1 MKTLQSTIVILFLL
15 LGVAG
20 CKTEMYP
27 YTDSNEISLDTE
39 TKKVL
44 MLTVDYTTNK
54 FMGGKELEFSQN
66 SETFT
71 ITNEYKEPCDL
82 GYLKL
87 YYEELDELLF
97 FGTITWM
104 GLGKMQYPQDLLEA
118 NQFKAVNMK
127 DYWLPKN
134 GFENIFP
141 VTYYNEFDSKAW
153 SAVQKLVKTREYL
166 YLNPEQAVKVFL
178 YTPSVGMGN
187 PKDWYWIIYL
197 KK

>member
-1 MKTLQSTIVILFLL
+1 MLLFLL
-15 LGVAG
+15 MGITG
-20 CKTEMYP
+20 CKKEK
-27 YTDSNEISLDTE
+27 DSDEISIDTE

-44 MLTVDYTTNK
+44 MLNVDYTTNK

-71 ITNEYKEPCDL
+71 ITIEYKSPSDF

-87 YYEELDELLF
+87 YYEEIDELIF

-104 GLGKMQYPQDLLEA
+104 GLGKMIFPQDLLGA
-118 NQFKAVNMK
+118 NQFKVVNTK
-127 DYWLPKN
+127 DNLFPKN

-141 VTYYNEFDSKAW
+141 NEFDIKAW
-153 SAVQKLVKTREYL
+153 YAVQNLVKTREYL
-166 YLNPEQAVKVFL
+166 YSNPEQTVKVFL

-187 PKDWYWIIYL
+187 PKDWYWVIYL